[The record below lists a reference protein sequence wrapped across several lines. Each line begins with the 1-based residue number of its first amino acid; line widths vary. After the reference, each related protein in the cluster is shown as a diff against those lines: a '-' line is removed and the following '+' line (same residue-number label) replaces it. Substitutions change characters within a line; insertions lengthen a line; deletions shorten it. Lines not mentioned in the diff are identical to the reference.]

1 MARLSPRD
9 VQEILQVLEDGL
21 RLIPKLS
28 KPKKV
33 AMRHKIRKHYGWPSG
48 LTDPTAGMVVHDL
61 EERLSDLFP
70 LYPYG
75 FTDRLQE
82 LLKEKLG
89 W

>member
-28 KPKKV
+28 KSKKV
-33 AMRHKIRKHYGWPSG
+33 ATRSKIRKQYAWLSG
-48 LTDPTAGMVVHDL
+48 LIDPTAEMVVHDL
-61 EERLSDLFP
+61 DKRLPDLFP
-70 LYPYG
+70 LCPYG

-82 LLKEKLG
+82 LLKKKLG
-89 W
+89 R

>member
-1 MARLSPRD
+1 M
-9 VQEILQVLEDGL
+9 LEDGIRSIL
-21 RLIPKLS
+21 KLS

-33 AMRHKIRKHYGWPSG
+33 TMRHKIRKHYGWLLG
-48 LTDPTAGMVVHDL
+48 LTDPTAAMVVHDL

-82 LLKEKLG
+82 LLKAKLG
-89 W
+89 R

>member
-1 MARLSPRD
+1 MARLSTRD

-33 AMRHKIRKHYGWPSG
+33 TMRHKIRKQYAWLSG
-48 LTDPTAGMVVHDL
+48 LIDPTAEMVVHDL
-61 EERLSDLFP
+61 EKRLSDLFP
-70 LYPYG
+70 LCPFG

-82 LLKEKLG
+82 LLKKKLG
-89 W
+89 R